1 MAVVLMNPLMLNLE
15 PLGPYLKTVHLID
28 GVLGRY
34 HRIVRDKTESLRFTS
49 MPIYVNLG
57 GYYVPELIER
67 GGQVCVC

>member
-1 MAVVLMNPLMLNLE
+1 MLNLE
-15 PLGPYLKTVHLID
+15 PLGPDLKTVHLID

-34 HRIVRDKTESLRFTS
+34 DRIVRNETESLRFAR

-57 GYYVPELIER
+57 GYYVTELIER